1 MLIMFVYYDRWFPVY
16 WTLIDHDDV
25 PLENVFDCVIP
36 KQIGCYLF
44 LCCLKNAALEITEC
58 TRGLHSQIS
67 VLRSLLCQQVC
78 PTVWFLKVRAI
89 INKCYQ
95 TRLERVSR
103 NLRRFRSRYSE
114 FT

>member
-1 MLIMFVYYDRWFPVY
+1 MLIYSFSPMFVYYDRWFPVY
-16 WTLIDHDDV
+16 WTLIDYNNV

-36 KQIGCYLF
+36 KQIACYLF

-67 VLRSLLCQQVC
+67 VLRLLLYQQVC

-89 INKCYQ
+89 INKCY
-95 TRLERVSR
+95 
-103 NLRRFRSRYSE
+103 
-114 FT
+114 